1 MPKLFTTLGID
12 PELRYNAEMQKKN
25 KSSLIHG
32 AALLAGGI
40 ATFIAP
46 LNKVY
51 AFQLNT
57 CWSGIAC
64 MDPGTLFV
72 NMNNSFFFIA
82 GLIAMSIFL
91 VGTFR
96 MVISAGNDSELQ
108 AAKGMMKGALIG
120 IAIVSGSYGIYRTIV
135 FWLYP

>member
-1 MPKLFTTLGID
+1 MHTKLGID
-12 PELRYNAEMQKKN
+12 LDLRYTALMQQKN
-25 KSSLIHG
+25 KFYRIRSVG
-32 AALLAGGI
+32 LLAGGI
-40 ATFIAP
+40 AGLLAP
-46 LNKVY
+46 LGKAF

-72 NMNNSFFFIA
+72 NMNDSFFFIA

-108 AAKGMMKGALIG
+108 AAKGMMKGSLIG
-120 IAIVSGSYGIYRTIV
+120 IAIVSGSYGMYRTVV